1 MPIYMR
7 LAFLTVVSLLS
18 YGLHSYLFSRVQHM
32 LTEAATS
39 LPPAVVA
46 AAKGDALWPVV
57 TLSALTLSYFAIGSL
72 LHPRTFRA
80 LAWISGGWMG
90 AMTLLCVWGAVH
102 QLLSLIAQLLG
113 VSLPAELG
121 VAGLGVAALLWAL
134 GLANVLRPPALKEVS
149 VPLKELP
156 AELHG
161 LRIAQLSDVHVG
173 PTVGRAFMER
183 IVARTNALKP
193 DLIVIT
199 GDLVD
204 GDVEMLRR
212 DVAPIFELTAPLGV
226 YFITGNHEL
235 ISGVDPW
242 VAHIREGGI
251 TVLENEHQVLT
262 HNDALVNLVGVEDRD
277 SARFHPDRRPNLDQ
291 ALAGADTELTTIL
304 LAHQPKAVREAAIR
318 GIDLQLSGHTHG
330 GQMIPL
336 TWLIYLDQ
344 PWRSG
349 LYQVRGT
356 TLYVNEGTGYWG
368 PPIRI
373 GTRSELTLLTLEG
386 AAP

>member
-18 YGLHSYLFSRVQHM
+18 YGLHSYLFSRLQHM
-32 LTEAATS
+32 
-39 LPPAVVA
+39 VA
-46 AAKGDALWPVV
+46 AAGLYLPQSLVTAMEGDLVVPVLV
-57 TLSALTLSYFAIGSL
+57 LSALTLSYFAIGTL

-80 LAWISGGWMG
+80 LAWLSGGWMG
-90 AMTLLCVWGAVH
+90 ALTLLCVWAGAHHLAALV
-102 QLLSLIAQLLG
+102 AQLMG
-113 VSLPAELG
+113 SSLPAWLG
-121 VAGLGVAALLWAL
+121 VGGLLLAALLWAL
-134 GLANVLRPPALKEVS
+134 GLANVLRPPALREVA
-149 VPLKELP
+149 VPLAKLP
-156 AELHG
+156 RALEG

-173 PTVGRAFMER
+173 PTVGRDFMER

-204 GDVEMLRR
+204 GDVELLSH
-212 DVAPIFELTAPLGV
+212 DVAPIFDLRAPLGV

-242 VAHIREGGI
+242 VAHLRAGGI
-251 TVLENEHQVLT
+251 TVLENEREVLT
-262 HNDALVNLVGVEDRD
+262 HNGAMLNLVGIEDRD
-277 SARFHPDRRPNLDQ
+277 SARFHPDRRPNLDR
-291 ALAGADTELTTIL
+291 ALAGADMALATIL
-304 LAHQPKAVREAAIR
+304 LAHQPKAVKEAAIR
-318 GIDLQLSGHTHG
+318 GVDLQLSGHTHG

-344 PWRSG
+344 PYRCG
-349 LYQVRGT
+349 LYQLDGT
-356 TLYVNEGTGYWG
+356 TLYVSEGTGYWG

-373 GTRSELTLLTLEG
+373 GTRSELTLLTLQGE
-386 AAP
+386 AL